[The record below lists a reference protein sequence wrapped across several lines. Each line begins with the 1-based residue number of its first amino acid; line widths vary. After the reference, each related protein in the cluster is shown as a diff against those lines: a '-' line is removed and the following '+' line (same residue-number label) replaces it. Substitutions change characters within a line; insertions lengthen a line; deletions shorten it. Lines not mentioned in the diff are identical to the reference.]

1 MAYFIFNTEGFI
13 TKIAADDVEKN
24 KLNITDSVY
33 DIRTVSTEDFNNVRL
48 SLGEARMVDNVP
60 TVALKSSLP
69 VKPGEDGSLNIKTQ
83 TQLEDEINAVKQ
95 ALSPIIEHCSD
106 HPNYSDYVSYK
117 NYLDSFDASSLT
129 YPLTDISWEEY
140 CDRNSIPFYHPLQLP

>member
-13 TKIAADDVEKN
+13 TKIAEDDVGKS

-60 TVALKSSLP
+60 TVVLKDSLP
-69 VKPGEDGSLNIKTQ
+69 VKPGEEGSLNIKTQ
-83 TQLEDEINAVKQ
+83 TELEAAIDLVKQ
-95 ALSPIIEHCSD
+95 VVSPIIEHCTD

-129 YPLTDISWEEY
+129 YPLTDRSWGK
-140 CDRNSIPFYHPLQLP
+140 NIAIVIQ

>member
-1 MAYFIFNTEGFI
+1 MAYFIFNNDGFI

-24 KLNITDSVY
+24 KLNITESVY

-60 TVALKSSLP
+60 TVVLRSSLP
-69 VKPGEDGSLNIKTQ
+69 IKPGADGSLNIKNQ
-83 TQLEDEINAVKQ
+83 TELEAAVDLAKQ
-95 ALSPIIEHCSD
+95 AISPIVEYCTD

-117 NYLDSFDASSLT
+117 NYLNSFDASSLT
-129 YPLTDISWEEY
+129 YPLTDRSWEEY
-140 CDRNSIPFYHPLQLP
+140 CDSNLITFYHPLQLP

>member
-13 TKIAADDVEKN
+13 TKIAEDDVGKS

-60 TVALKSSLP
+60 TVVLKDSLP
-69 VKPGEDGSLNIKTQ
+69 VKPGEEGSLNIKTQ
-83 TQLEDEINAVKQ
+83 TELEAAIDLVKQ
-95 ALSPIIEHCSD
+95 VVSPIIEHCTD

-129 YPLTDISWEEY
+129 YPLTDRSWEEY
-140 CDRNSIPFYHPLQLP
+140 CDSNSITFYHPLQLP

>member
-1 MAYFIFNTEGFI
+1 MAYFIFNNDGFI
-13 TKIAADDVEKN
+13 TKIAADDVEKS

-60 TVALKSSLP
+60 TVVLKDSSSI
-69 VKPGEDGSLNIKTQ
+69 KPGADSTLNIKNQ
-83 TQLEDEINAVKQ
+83 TELEAEIDAAKQ
-95 ALSPIIEHCSD
+95 VLSAIMEHCTD

-129 YPLTDISWEEY
+129 YPLTERSWEEY
-140 CDRNSIPFYHPLQLP
+140 CNSNSITFYHPLQLP

>member
-69 VKPGEDGSLNIKTQ
+69 VDLGHFFLKKL
-83 TQLEDEINAVKQ
+83 
-95 ALSPIIEHCSD
+95 
-106 HPNYSDYVSYK
+106 
-117 NYLDSFDASSLT
+117 F
-129 YPLTDISWEEY
+129 
-140 CDRNSIPFYHPLQLP
+140 